1 MPLTPCLNL
10 AVAKSPTSVQ
20 AVPFHDSVI
29 ADTPGPGLPATTIAA
44 VVVPTPSHACLA
56 VFISGSS
63 DQLDPLYSST
73 LSILGSPPAIHNA
86 AV

>member
-10 AVAKSPTSVQ
+10 DVLRSPTSDQ

-44 VVVPTPSHACLA
+44 VLVPVPSVACLA
-56 VFISGSS
+56 VFISVSS
-63 DQLDPLYSST
+63 DQLVPSYCST